1 MLAMETGLK
10 LRERYISLKRNRPA
24 TILLT
29 NQEYFS
35 LDYKY
40 NHQPVDACVEPRV
53 EKISK
58 CVVKC
63 RATKMDGNICN
74 AKVKEGEF
82 CKRHSKQ
89 HI

>member
-1 MLAMETGLK
+1 MFVVETGQK
-10 LRERYISLKRNRPA
+10 LRERYNSLKRNRPA

-40 NHQPVDACVEPRV
+40 NHQPVDVAVEPRI
-53 EKISK
+53 EKVLK

-63 RATKMDGNICN
+63 RATKMDGNVCN

-89 HI
+89 LI